1 MKIAFTLNGSPV
13 EVEAPA
19 DITLLHLLRETLGLT
34 GSKPGCEVGECG
46 ACSVI
51 LDGRAVNSCQ
61 LLAPQVQGREVVT
74 IEGIGAPDGG
84 PSDLQLAFLEF
95 GAVQCGYCTPGMVV
109 AAEAFLARQDLTGS
123 RSREPVRSVTRE
135 QIREAISG
143 NLCRCTGYQQIVD
156 AIEATAA
163 RRQAQASARGSA
175 QGASAPGDEGRG
187 R

>member
-1 MKIAFTLNGSPV
+1 MKIEFTLNGQPV
-13 EVEAPA
+13 ETEAPA
-19 DITLLHLLRETLGLT
+19 TLTLLHLLREHLGLT

-51 LDGRAVNSCQ
+51 LDGRVVNSCQ
-61 LLAPQVQGREVVT
+61 LLAPQVHGREVIT

-84 PSDLQLAFLEF
+84 PNDLQLAFLEF

-109 AAEAFLARQDLTGS
+109 AAEAFLARH
-123 RSREPVRSVTRE
+123 PNPTRAE
-135 QIREAISG
+135 SREAISG

-163 RRQAQASARGSA
+163 RRRAQGSFRGSARGT
-175 QGASAPGDEGRG
+175 EGRSP
-187 R
+187 

>member
-1 MKIAFTLNGSPV
+1 MKIEFTLNGKPV
-13 EVEAPA
+13 EVETPA
-19 DITLLHLLRETLGLT
+19 SMTLLHLLREHLGLT

-61 LLAPQVQGREVVT
+61 LLVPQVHGRDVIT

-109 AAEAFLARQDLTGS
+109 AAEAFLARQ
-123 RSREPVRSVTRE
+123 PNPTRVE
-135 QIREAISG
+135 IREAISG

-163 RRQAQASARGSA
+163 RRQARA
-175 QGASAPGDEGRG
+175 EGG
-187 R
+187 RP

>member
-1 MKIAFTLNGSPV
+1 MKIAFTLNGNPV

-19 DITLLHLLRETLGLT
+19 NITLLHLLREHLGLT

-46 ACSVI
+46 ACSII
-51 LDGRAVNSCQ
+51 LDGRVVNSCQ
-61 LLAPQVQGREVVT
+61 LLVPQVDGREVIT
-74 IEGIGAPDGG
+74 IEGIGDAGGG

-109 AAEAFLARQDLTGS
+109 AAEAFLARQ
-123 RSREPVRSVTRE
+123 PNPTRE
-135 QIREAISG
+135 EIRVAISG

-163 RRQAQASARGSA
+163 RRQSQA
-175 QGASAPGDEGRG
+175 EGR
-187 R
+187 RP

>member
-1 MKIAFTLNGSPV
+1 MKIQFNLNGCPI

-19 DITLLHLLRETLGLT
+19 GMTLLHLLRETLGLT

-46 ACSVI
+46 ACTVI

-61 LLAPQVQGREVVT
+61 LLAPQVHGREVTT
-74 IEGIGAPDGG
+74 IEGIATPDGKAT
-84 PSDLQLAFLEF
+84 DLQLAFLEF

-109 AAEAFLARQDLTGS
+109 AAEAFLS
-123 RSREPVRSVTRE
+123 RIAGRSDGYPNPTRAE
-135 QIREAISG
+135 IREAISG

-163 RRQAQASARGSA
+163 RRRAGAASRGSDR
-175 QGASAPGDEGRG
+175 GAAIQAAEGRDQ
-187 R
+187 

>member
-1 MKIAFTLNGSPV
+1 MKIEFTLNGEPV
-13 EVEAPA
+13 RVEAPA
-19 DITLLHLLRETLGLT
+19 TTTLLQLLREHLGLT

-61 LLAPQVQGREVVT
+61 LLAPQVEGREVT
-74 IEGIGAPDGG
+74 SIEGIRGPDGG

-109 AAEAFLARQDLTGS
+109 AAEAFLS
-123 RSREPVRSVTRE
+123 RHPNPTRAE
-135 QIREAISG
+135 IREAISG

-156 AIEATAA
+156 AVEATAA
-163 RRQAQASARGSA
+163 RRRVQT
-175 QGASAPGDEGRG
+175 EGRG
-187 R
+187 Q